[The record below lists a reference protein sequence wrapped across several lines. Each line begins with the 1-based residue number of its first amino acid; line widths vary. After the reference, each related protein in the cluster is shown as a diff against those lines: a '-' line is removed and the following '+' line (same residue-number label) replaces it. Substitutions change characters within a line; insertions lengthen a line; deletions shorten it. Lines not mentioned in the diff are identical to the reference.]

1 MTRSRTGGGEPPQA
15 VGTETP
21 IAGGAER
28 ESGAAGEPSIFGNR
42 NFRRLFTANTV
53 SLYGSQVS
61 YLAVPLTAVTVLD
74 ASPAQVGLLGVLS
87 TVSFLLVGLPA
98 GVWVDRMPRRPI
110 MFTADFGR
118 ALLLGSI
125 PVAWLL
131 GALTLTQLYVVVF
144 VSGTLTVFSDISA
157 QSFLPSI
164 VQRER
169 LLQANGYIG
178 SVRESSG
185 VAGPSLGGLLLQL
198 MAAPVA
204 VVVDAF
210 GFLLSGLLIS
220 RIDRVD
226 ESHTVAEKKALY
238 RGIWDGVRFVFSHP
252 LLRPIATAG
261 AITNFSLQMVTIM
274 LPLLFEQVLHL
285 SAWRL
290 GLYLAVGGIGSLI
303 GAYTG
308 PRLAERVGQG
318 RVLWLAGLVTAPFAG
333 LVPLI
338 GDGAMYWVS
347 AVCWLVVTYR
357 MGMNSVVLV
366 SFRQR
371 VTPNE
376 LLGRMNAT
384 MRFALTG
391 ATALGAGASGLVG
404 QFFGVRASLY
414 VGAVGLAVAWLPYV
428 FSPLRR
434 MRTLP

>member
-1 MTRSRTGGGEPPQA
+1 MGRQ
-15 VGTETP
+15 TP
-21 IAGGAER
+21 IEGGSTAG
-28 ESGAAGEPSIFGNR
+28 SSTAAEPSIFRNG
-42 NFRRLFTANTV
+42 NFRRLFAANSV

-61 YLAVPLTAVTVLD
+61 YLAVPLTAVTALD
-74 ASPAQVGLLGVLS
+74 ASAAQVGLLGVLS
-87 TVSFLLVGLPA
+87 TVSFLLIGLPA

-125 PVAWLL
+125 PVAWLFD
-131 GALTLTQLYVVVF
+131 ALTLTQLYLVVF

-164 VQRER
+164 VPRER

-185 VAGPSLGGLLLQL
+185 VAGPSLSGLLLQL
-198 MAAPVA
+198 MAAPAA
-204 VVVDAF
+204 VLVDAL
-210 GFLLSGLLIS
+210 GFLLSGILIS
-220 RIDRVD
+220 RIERVD
-226 ESHTVAEKKALY
+226 ESHAGAAEKKALY
-238 RGIWDGVRFVFSHP
+238 RGIWEGVRFVFSHP
-252 LLRPIATAG
+252 LLRPIAMAG

-274 LPLLFEQVLHL
+274 LPLLFEHTLHF

-290 GLYLAVGGIGSLI
+290 GLYLAVGGVGSLI

-318 RVLWLAGLVTAPFAG
+318 SVLWLAGLVTAPFAC
-333 LVPLI
+333 LVPLV
-338 GDGAMYWVS
+338 DGGAVYWVS

-371 VTPNE
+371 VTPND

-404 QFFGVRASLY
+404 EFFGVRASLY

-434 MRTLP
+434 MKTLP

>member
-1 MTRSRTGGGEPPQA
+1 MTQSRASTT
-15 VGTETP
+15 VH
-21 IAGGAER
+21 R
-28 ESGAAGEPSIFGNR
+28 SGAAGEPSVLKDG
-42 NFRRLFTANTV
+42 NFRRLFAAQSV
-53 SLYGSQVS
+53 SMFGTQIS
-61 YLAVPLTAVTVLD
+61 YLALPLTAVTALD

-87 TVSFLLVGLPA
+87 TVSFLLIGLPA
-98 GVWVDRMPRRPI
+98 GVWVDRMRRRPI

-118 ALLLGSI
+118 ALLLGSV

-131 GALTLTQLYVVVF
+131 DALTLTQLYLVVF

-164 VQRER
+164 VRRES

-178 SVRESSG
+178 SVRESAG
-185 VAGPSLGGLLLQL
+185 VAGPSLGGLLLQVV
-198 MAAPVA
+198 AAPGA
-204 VVVDAF
+204 VVVDAL
-210 GFLLSGLLIS
+210 GFLFSGILIS
-220 RIDRVD
+220 RIERVD
-226 ESHTVAEKKALY
+226 ESHALSEKKVLY
-238 RGIWDGVRFVFSHP
+238 RGVWEGVRFVFSHA
-252 LLRPIATAG
+252 LLRPIAMAG
-261 AITNFSLQMVTIM
+261 AITNFSLQMVMIM
-274 LPLLFEQVLHL
+274 LPLLFEQKLHL
-285 SAWRL
+285 SAWKL

-318 RVLWLAGLVTAPFAG
+318 RVLWLTGLVTAPFVC

-338 GDGAMYWVS
+338 GEGAMYWVS

-371 VTPNE
+371 VTPND

-391 ATALGAGASGLVG
+391 ATALGAGTSGLVG
-404 QFFGVRASLY
+404 EVFGVRVSLY